1 VQADMNEPN
10 FQSSFYGTGY
20 QKLYAIKQ
28 KYDPTGVFYAKTA
41 VGSENY
47 LEMSDGRICS
57 A

>member
-1 VQADMNEPN
+1 MDEPN
-10 FQSSFYGTGY
+10 FQSSFYGTLY

-41 VGSENY
+41 VGSEDY
-47 LEMSDGRICS
+47 IEMSDGSICS

>member
-1 VQADMNEPN
+1 MDEPN
-10 FQSSFYGTGY
+10 FQSSFYGTLY

-41 VGSENY
+41 VGSEDYIEN
-47 LEMSDGRICS
+47 SDGSICS